1 MKRKW
6 GLLIGFTFVA
16 GVAVGFNANDA
27 ETQQEKAQHGQESWI
42 QTNDSSSTDIARS
55 VKRPSILS

>member
-16 GVAVGFNANDA
+16 GVAFGFNANDA
-27 ETQQEKAQHGQESWI
+27 GTQQEKAQHGQESWI
-42 QTNDSSSTDIARS
+42 QTNNSSTKDIALS
-55 VKRPSILS
+55 VKRPPLS